1 MKKKKHPLNYDDE
14 LDLIALFKII
24 WDGKIKIL
32 FIVIISCLIGLGYYY
47 QTPKNY
53 LSSLTISKSDN
64 SNFDEIMNLQKL
76 IYIGK
81 TDHQQDPTDN
91 KFLNNQRILIK
102 FIEEIKDY
110 EEFLVNLKNVKI
122 IKENIFKLKIEDQKS
137 ELFKYVKLLEIVKP
151 HRSKD
156 IYILNFKWHD
166 TDEAKKIIQ
175 DSLNLISNNFE
186 KKIFEELKHS
196 LELRK
201 KFDYIKNNE
210 KLNYL
215 KDQRW
220 IAKELNISE
229 PINGYTGKPYYLR
242 GYLAIDKEIELIKN
256 SKYEN
261 YEFIKKEIDALKEI
275 GINWVDYKIY
285 SIEIKSLKNT
295 KIIFMLAILL
305 GLIIGVFY
313 IIIFS
318 EFKKQIISK
327 KRMK

>member
-1 MKKKKHPLNYDDE
+1 MKKKIYPLNYDNE
-14 LDLIALFKII
+14 LDLIDLSKVI

-32 FIVIISCLIGLGYYY
+32 LIIIISCLVGLGYYY

-64 SNFDEIMNLQKL
+64 FNFDEIINIQKSIFIDETNQAL
-76 IYIGK
+76 PK
-81 TDHQQDPTDN
+81 N
-91 KFLNNQRILIK
+91 KNFLNNQRILIK
-102 FIEEIKDY
+102 FINELKDY

-122 IKENIFKLKIEDQKS
+122 IRENIYKLKIEDQKS

-175 DSLNLISNNFE
+175 DSLKLILNNFE
-186 KKIFEELKHS
+186 KKIFEELKQS
-196 LELRK
+196 LEIRK
-201 KFDYIKNNE
+201 KYDHIKNKE
-210 KLNYL
+210 RSNYL

-229 PINGYTGKPYYLR
+229 PINGYTGKPHYLR

-256 SKYEN
+256 SKNEH

-275 GINWVDYKIY
+275 GIKWIDYNIY
-285 SIEIKSLKNT
+285 LIEIKSLKNT
-295 KIIFMLAILL
+295 KKIFMITILL
-305 GLIIGVFY
+305 GLIVGVFY
-313 IIIFS
+313 ILIFS

>member
-1 MKKKKHPLNYDDE
+1 MKKKKYPLNYDDE

-32 FIVIISCLIGLGYYY
+32 FIIIISCLIGLGYYY

-64 SNFDEIMNLQKL
+64 SNFDEIINIQKL
-76 IYIGK
+76 TY
-81 TDHQQDPTDN
+81 TAETNQQADLD
-91 KFLNNQRILIK
+91 NQRIIIK
-102 FIEEIKDY
+102 FIDELKDY

-122 IKENIFKLKIEDQKS
+122 IRENIFKLKIEDQKS

-151 HRSKD
+151 HRSQD

-175 DSLNLISNNFE
+175 DSLKLISNNFE
-186 KKIFEELKHS
+186 KKIFEELKQS
-196 LELRK
+196 LEIRK
-201 KFDYIKNNE
+201 KIDYFKNNKE
-210 KLNYL
+210 LNYL

-229 PINGYTGKPYYLR
+229 PINGYTGEPYYLR

-256 SKYEN
+256 SKYEH

-275 GINWVDYKIY
+275 GINWVDYNIY

-295 KIIFMLAILL
+295 KIIFMITILL
-305 GLIIGVFY
+305 GLIVGVFY
-313 IIIFS
+313 VLIFS

-327 KRMK
+327 KRVK